1 MFFFTVYFE
10 QCTPEHSVP
19 CNSALLLC
27 AMIYA
32 HCAAIYRE
40 NHENQKIRNKIQGL
54 HQVWTNEKTGM
65 GQRKLNYDQ

>member
-40 NHENQKIRNKIQGL
+40 NHENQKITKSEIKSRGSIACGP
-54 HQVWTNEKTGM
+54 M
-65 GQRKLNYDQ
+65 RK